1 MFETIGL
8 ALRQAPVFGILYLKI
23 YTSLYVQPM
32 PSSPRDLLLTWLRAA
47 GEPTRLRLLAL
58 CAARE
63 LSVSDIAQIVGQSEP
78 RVSRHLK
85 ILGEAG
91 LVERVRQGQ
100 WVHYALARG
109 GAAAGFVQGLL
120 GQLDRAD
127 PVTVR
132 DRERAQ
138 ALQGDG
144 LRAAAPAAS
153 RLGRE
158 LRGFVESAEAVLPAG
173 AVLLVGADHPEL
185 IETAAGMG
193 AECAVLA
200 HSRRSSQLARSMA
213 ERAGLHCRVLLA
225 AGDALGPR
233 DLARL
238 GRTFDAVLLD
248 RLGTSSDEALGG
260 LLAAARRALSPGGRL
275 LLFERYDS
283 LESARG
289 RVVEHPLARLR
300 RLLSETGLT
309 CERMS
314 PIEADGQHVLAAS
327 AVLSAER
334 PRGTASAA

>member
-1 MFETIGL
+1 
-8 ALRQAPVFGILYLKI
+8 
-23 YTSLYVQPM
+23 M
-32 PSSPRDLLLTWLRAA
+32 PSPSRDLLLTWLRAA

-58 CAARE
+58 CATRE
-63 LSVSDIAQIVGQSEP
+63 LSVSDIAQVVGQSEP

-91 LVERVRQGQ
+91 LIERLRQGQ
-100 WVHYALARG
+100 WVHYGLARVG
-109 GAAAGFVQGLL
+109 PAAGFVQGLL

-127 PVTVR
+127 PLLVR

-138 ALQGDG
+138 APQADG
-144 LRAAAPAAS
+144 LRTGAPAAS

-158 LRGFVESAEAVLPAG
+158 LRGFVESAEAAVPAG

-185 IETAAGMG
+185 IGTAAALG
-193 AECAVLA
+193 AECTVLA

-225 AGDALGPR
+225 AGGDALGPR

-248 RLGTSSDEALGG
+248 RLGTPDEALGP
-260 LLAAARRALSPGGRL
+260 LLASGRRALSPAGRL
-275 LLFERYDS
+275 LLFERYDA
-283 LESARG
+283 LEGARE

-300 RLLSETGLT
+300 RLLGEAGLR

-314 PIEADGQHVLAAS
+314 PIEADGQHVLAAL
-327 AVLSAER
+327 AVLSTEQ

>member
-1 MFETIGL
+1 
-8 ALRQAPVFGILYLKI
+8 
-23 YTSLYVQPM
+23 M
-32 PSSPRDLLLTWLRAA
+32 PPPHDLLVTWLRAA

-58 CAARE
+58 CAARD

-91 LVERVRQGQ
+91 LIERLRHGQ
-100 WVHYALARG
+100 WVHYALAREG
-109 GAAAGFVQGLL
+109 SAAGFVQGLL
-120 GQLDRAD
+120 GQMDRAD
-127 PVTVR
+127 PLLAR
-132 DRERAQ
+132 DRERAH
-138 ALQGDG
+138 AQGEG
-144 LRAAAPAAS
+144 HHPGAPAAS

-158 LRGFVESAEAVLPAG
+158 LRGFVESAEAVNPEG
-173 AVLLVGADHPEL
+173 SVLLVGADHPEL
-185 IETAAGMG
+185 IATAAAMG

-200 HSRRSSQLARSMA
+200 FSRRSSQVARATA

-225 AGDALGPR
+225 AGADALGPR

-248 RLGTSSDEALGG
+248 RLDTPDQALGA
-260 LLAAARRALSPGGRL
+260 LLASGRRALSPDGRL

-283 LESARG
+283 LESSRG

-300 RLLSETGLT
+300 RLLGEAGLT

-314 PIEADGQHVLAAS
+314 PIEADGQHVLAAL
-327 AVLSAER
+327 AVLSTER
-334 PRGTASAA
+334 ARGSVSAA

>member
-1 MFETIGL
+1 M
-8 ALRQAPVFGILYLKI
+8 
-23 YTSLYVQPM
+23 TSP
-32 PSSPRDLLLTWLRAA
+32 PPHLLVTWLRAA

-91 LVERVRQGQ
+91 LIERLRQGQ

-109 GAAAGFVQGLL
+109 SPAAGFVQGLL
-120 GQLDRAD
+120 AQLDRAD
-127 PVTVR
+127 VLLAR
-132 DRERAQ
+132 DRERAY
-138 ALQGDG
+138 ALQGEG
-144 LRAAAPAAS
+144 PGAGAPAAS

-158 LRGFVESAEAVLPAG
+158 LREFVESAQAAAPAG
-173 AVLLVGADHPEL
+173 SVLLVGADHPEL

-193 AECAVLA
+193 TECTVLA
-200 HSRRSSQLARSMA
+200 FSRRSAQIARA
-213 ERAGLHCRVLLA
+213 TIERAGLRSGVLLA
-225 AGDALGPR
+225 AGGGALRPR

-238 GRTFDAVLLD
+238 GRTFDTVLLD
-248 RLGTSSDEALGG
+248 RLGTADESLGV
-260 LLAAARRALSPGGRL
+260 LLASGRHALTPGGRL

-283 LESARG
+283 LESPRS

-300 RLLSETGLT
+300 RLIGEAGLA

-314 PIEADGQHVLAAS
+314 PIEADGQHVLAAL
-327 AVLSAER
+327 ATLATQR
-334 PRGTASAA
+334 PRGAASAA

>member
-1 MFETIGL
+1 
-8 ALRQAPVFGILYLKI
+8 
-23 YTSLYVQPM
+23 M
-32 PSSPRDLLLTWLRAA
+32 PSTPPDLLLTWLRAVA
-47 GEPTRLRLLAL
+47 EPTRLRLLAL

-91 LVERVRQGQ
+91 LIERLRQGQ

-127 PVTVR
+127 PLLAR

-138 ALQGDG
+138 APQGG
-144 LRAAAPAAS
+144 VRGGAPAAS

-158 LRGFVESAEAVLPAG
+158 LRGFVESAEAVIPAG
-173 AVLLVGADHPEL
+173 AVLLIGADHPEL

-193 AECAVLA
+193 AECAILA

-225 AGDALGPR
+225 AGGDALGPR

-248 RLGTSSDEALGG
+248 RLGTPSDEALGG
-260 LLAAARRALSPGGRL
+260 LLAAARRALSPGGHL

-283 LESARG
+283 LESPRA

-300 RLLSETGLT
+300 RLLGEAGLT
-309 CERMS
+309 CERMR

-334 PRGTASAA
+334 PRGAASAA

>member
-1 MFETIGL
+1 M
-8 ALRQAPVFGILYLKI
+8 IL
-23 YTSLYVQPM
+23 P
-32 PSSPRDLLLTWLRAA
+32 PPHLLVTWLRAV

-58 CAARE
+58 CAVRE

-91 LVERVRQGQ
+91 LIERLRQGQ
-100 WVHYALARG
+100 WVHYTLARG
-109 GAAAGFVQGLL
+109 GAAAGFVQGLI

-127 PVTVR
+127 PLLAR

-138 ALQGDG
+138 ALQGEG
-144 LRAAAPAAS
+144 SGAGAPAAS

-158 LRGFVESAEAVLPAG
+158 LREFVESAEAAAAAG
-173 AVLLVGADHPEL
+173 SVLLVGADHPEL

-193 AECAVLA
+193 TECTVLA
-200 HSRRSSQLARSMA
+200 FSRRSAQIARA
-213 ERAGLHCRVLLA
+213 TIERAGLRSRVLLA
-225 AGDALGPR
+225 AGGDALGPR

-238 GRTFDAVLLD
+238 GRTFDTVLLD
-248 RLGTSSDEALGG
+248 RLGTPDDSLGALLTSG
-260 LLAAARRALSPGGRL
+260 RRALAAGGRL

-283 LESARG
+283 LESPRS

-300 RLLSETGLT
+300 RLIGEAGLA

-314 PIEADGQHVLAAS
+314 PIEADGQHVLAAL
-327 AVLSAER
+327 ATRATAR
-334 PRGTASAA
+334 PHGAASAA